1 MRAIIVHG
9 GAGRWRPQDRD
20 RIARGIHRAVT
31 SGFERLQNGG
41 TAEEACLAA
50 VMALEDDPT
59 FNAGTGSVLTLD
71 GRCELDASIMRGS
84 DLRMG
89 AVAGVEHI
97 KNPIL
102 LAYHVMQETDHVLMV
117 GEGAEKLARLLGFE
131 PYDPITE
138 ERREQWRKLR
148 EKLLKGE
155 DTLHYPRIRDL
166 IRKHPELLKGTV
178 GCVALDSRGEI
189 VAGTSTGGVFLKL
202 LGRVGDTPIP
212 GAGTYATPFGGASS
226 TGIGEGI
233 MRVLLSKTVTDLMAT
248 GLSPQKACEAG
259 VDYLSRKVHLE
270 AGVIALNHEGE
281 VGFAYNTQAMPVG
294 IWREGDPEPRILG
307 LPQA

>member
-1 MRAIIVHG
+1 MRAIIIHG
-9 GAGRWRPQDRD
+9 GAGRIRTRDRD
-20 RIARGIHRAVT
+20 RIRAGLIRAVT
-31 SGFERLQNGG
+31 AGFERLQQGER
-41 TAEEACLAA
+41 AEQACLAA
-50 VMALEDDPT
+50 VMAMEDDPV

-84 DLRMG
+84 DLQMG
-89 AVAGVEHI
+89 AVAGVEHV

-102 LAYHVMQETDHVLMV
+102 LAYHVLQETDHVLMV
-117 GEGAEKLARLLGFE
+117 GEGAEKFARLLGFE

-155 DTLHYPRIRDL
+155 NGHYYPKIREL

-178 GCVALDSRGEI
+178 GCVALDSHGEI

-202 LGRVGDTPIP
+202 YGRVGDTPIP

-233 MRVLLSKTVTDLMAT
+233 MRVLLSKTVADLMAT
-248 GLSPQKACEAG
+248 GVSPQKACEAG
-259 VDYLSRKVHLE
+259 VDYLTRKVNLE

-281 VGFAYNTQAMPVG
+281 FGFAYNTQAMPVAVL
-294 IWREGDPEPRILG
+294 REDDPEPRLFG
-307 LPQA
+307 FPQD

>member
-9 GAGRWRPQDRD
+9 GAGRWRPKDR
-20 RIARGIHRAVT
+20 ARVEQGIRRAAEA
-31 SGFERLQNGG
+31 GFQKLRDGKG
-41 TAEEACLAA
+41 AEQACIAA
-50 VMALEDDPT
+50 VMALEDDPV

-102 LAYHVMQETDHVLMV
+102 LAYRVMQETDHVLMV
-117 GEGAEKLARLLGFE
+117 GEGAEKFARLLGFE

-148 EKLLKGE
+148 EKLIKGDE
-155 DTLHYPRIRDL
+155 SLPYPRIREL

-178 GCVALDSRGEI
+178 GCVALDERGEV

-202 LGRVGDTPIP
+202 YGRVGDTPIP

-233 MRVLLSKTVTDLMAT
+233 MRVLLSKTVTDLMAI

-259 VDYLSRKVHLE
+259 VDHLSRKVHLE

-281 VGFAYNTQAMPVG
+281 FGFAFNTQAMPVAVY
-294 IWREGDPEPRILG
+294 REGDPEPRLFG
-307 LPQA
+307 LPGE